1 MLELFDEVESGLDC
15 DLILKVFEEV
25 KIEFSLPD
33 NVSAELTVVDEEEI
47 RRVNKEFRNVDSV
60 TDVLSFPALEV
71 KLPFRAEDY
80 PFDVDFSTG
89 QLMLGEI
96 MLCYK
101 RAQEQSLEYGH
112 SIQRECCYLVLHGL
126 LHLLGYD
133 HIDERDKA
141 LMREK
146 EEKIL
151 SALGVFR

>member
-1 MLELFDEVESGLDC
+1 MLEIFDEIDSALDC
-15 DLILKVFEEV
+15 DLIRKVFDSV
-25 KIEFSLPD
+25 RSEFCLPD
-33 NVSAELTVVDEEEI
+33 NVRVELSVVGEEDI
-47 RRVNKEFRNVDSV
+47 RQVNREFRNVDSV

-89 QLMLGEI
+89 ELMLGEI

-101 RAQEQSLEYGH
+101 RAVEQSAEYAH
-112 SIQRECCYLVLHGL
+112 STERECCYLVLHGL

-133 HIDERDKA
+133 HIEESDKV

-151 SALGVFR
+151 SALGISR

>member
-1 MLELFDEVESGLDC
+1 MLEIFDEVESGLDC

-80 PFDVDFSTG
+80 PFDVDFSKIG
-89 QLMLGEI
+89 
-96 MLCYK
+96 
-101 RAQEQSLEYGH
+101 RAH
-112 SIQRECCYLVLHGL
+112 V
-126 LHLLGYD
+126 
-133 HIDERDKA
+133 
-141 LMREK
+141 
-146 EEKIL
+146 
-151 SALGVFR
+151 

>member
-1 MLELFDEVESGLDC
+1 M
-15 DLILKVFEEV
+15 
-25 KIEFSLPD
+25 
-33 NVSAELTVVDEEEI
+33 
-47 RRVNKEFRNVDSV
+47 
-60 TDVLSFPALEV
+60 
-71 KLPFRAEDY
+71 PFRAEDY